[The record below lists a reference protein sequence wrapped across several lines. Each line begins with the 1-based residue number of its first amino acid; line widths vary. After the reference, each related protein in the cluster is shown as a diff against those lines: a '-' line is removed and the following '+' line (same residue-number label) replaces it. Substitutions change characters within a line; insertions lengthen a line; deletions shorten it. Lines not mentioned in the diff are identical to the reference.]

1 MKTKFLFAVALAA
14 SSVVFA
20 QKKEVKELEKAIK
33 SGSYAQAKNLVASA
47 EALEAQMD
55 EKTKL
60 KFTLLKAQ
68 AFSGGENKNVVELEK
83 AAVAFTALQG
93 TKYDVDA
100 YSGIASVV
108 SSLVNGAVD
117 DQNAQNYSAAAS
129 KLEKAY
135 NYSKKDTVYLYYAA
149 SF

>member
-1 MKTKFLFAVALAA
+1 MKTKFLLAVALAA

-33 SGSYAQAKNLVASA
+33 SGSYAQARNLAAST

-68 AFSGGENKNVVELEK
+68 AFAGGENKNVAELEK
-83 AAVAFTALQG
+83 AAEAFTALQG

-100 YSGIASVV
+100 YSC
-108 SSLVNGAVD
+108 L
-117 DQNAQNYSAAAS
+117 
-129 KLEKAY
+129 
-135 NYSKKDTVYLYYAA
+135 LYT
-149 SF
+149 SPSPRD

>member
-33 SGSYAQAKNLVASA
+33 SGSYAQARNLAAST

-60 KFTLLKAQ
+60 KFTYCQVFFQQFL
-68 AFSGGENKNVVELEK
+68 EL
-83 AAVAFTALQG
+83 
-93 TKYDVDA
+93 
-100 YSGIASVV
+100 IV
-108 SSLVNGAVD
+108 SFR
-117 DQNAQNYSAAAS
+117 
-129 KLEKAY
+129 
-135 NYSKKDTVYLYYAA
+135 
-149 SF
+149 SFIH